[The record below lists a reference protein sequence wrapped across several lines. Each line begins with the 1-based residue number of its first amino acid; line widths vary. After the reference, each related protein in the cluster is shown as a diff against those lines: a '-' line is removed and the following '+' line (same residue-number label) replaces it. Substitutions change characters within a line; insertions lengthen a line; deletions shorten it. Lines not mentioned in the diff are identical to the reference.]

1 MKEVVDLEM
10 KNVVGLSICPTD
22 FSGVVPAVERGTSC
36 ELEVMWDCLEIWG
49 VLTIAV
55 FLNWI
60 ETGQLLGQS

>member
-36 ELEVMWDCLEIWG
+36 ELEVM
-49 VLTIAV
+49 
-55 FLNWI
+55 
-60 ETGQLLGQS
+60 